1 MYINTFFFWK
11 SRSVLEKSSKK
22 EHHLKNFNQTMM
34 LKKLKVLRNISS
46 KPNSLFQLPNLT
58 QSLVECTRV
67 HPLSQ
72 EKKQSF
78 HI

>member
-1 MYINTFFFWK
+1 
-11 SRSVLEKSSKK
+11 
-22 EHHLKNFNQTMM
+22 MM
-34 LKKLKVLRNISS
+34 LKKLKVLRNIFS

-72 EKKQSF
+72 KKKRKKKKKTVISYLSPTF
-78 HI
+78 LKEH